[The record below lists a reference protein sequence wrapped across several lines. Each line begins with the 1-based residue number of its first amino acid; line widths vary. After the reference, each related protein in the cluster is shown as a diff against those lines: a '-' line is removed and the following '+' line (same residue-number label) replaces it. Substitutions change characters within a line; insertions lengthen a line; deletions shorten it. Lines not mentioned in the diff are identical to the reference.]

1 MGNKRLK
8 KKIEGLT
15 WQVNQHEEK
24 IKRERLKNS
33 PDEGMIQHWR
43 VEIASFKKGIEKT
56 IKRLNKWKIPH

>member
-15 WQVNQHEEK
+15 RQVNQHEEK
-24 IKRERLKNS
+24 IKRERLKKS

-56 IKRLNKWKIPH
+56 IKRLSK